1 MDKQSKKFSREVA
14 QNPGDLSLEK
24 RLQDLCLEEGI
35 TMRKVQND
43 MASFHLTLQ
52 FPNPQSTI
60 NIYQPKNKNDLV
72 IIGSIIEVV
81 EEHKEK
87 IRQLSMKDREAFIWD
102 LRLLL
107 ARGDTEF
114 ELQHP
119 DNILE
124 FVRIHKFLFEDGL
137 SKHVFMNTLFDINR
151 KKLLVIW
158 FIQKRF
164 GSSLTQKSEKGSPED
179 AFIYR

>member
-1 MDKQSKKFSREVA
+1 MNTQSNNPRKDV
-14 QNPGDLSLEK
+14 QNTRGISLEK
-24 RLQDLCLEEGI
+24 RVQDICLEEGI

-43 MASFHLTLQ
+43 MASFQLTLQ

-60 NIYQPKNKNDLV
+60 TIYQPKNKNDMV
-72 IIGSIIEVV
+72 VVGSIIEVV

-87 IRQLSMKDREAFIWD
+87 IRQLSMKDRETFIWD

-107 ARGDTEF
+107 AEGNTEF

-119 DNILE
+119 SNILE
-124 FVRIHKFLFEDGL
+124 FVRIHKFIFEDGL
-137 SKHVFMNTLFDINR
+137 SKHLFMNTLFDINR
-151 KKLLVIW
+151 TKLLIIW

-164 GSSLTQKSEKGSPED
+164 GVSPTLKPEKGSPED